1 MYLLV
6 RSTCEVGLE
15 SLDLSPLFSFFFLQ
29 GHDLKDHE
37 LSSNMGRDT
46 ICNFCNVSHANW
58 AWDSATMMAKCYRV
72 CNPLTPN
79 IEPAVALMEAAPNIE
94 PVVALVEATPNA
106 VTGR

>member
-1 MYLLV
+1 
-6 RSTCEVGLE
+6 
-15 SLDLSPLFSFFFLQ
+15 
-29 GHDLKDHE
+29 
-37 LSSNMGRDT
+37 
-46 ICNFCNVSHANW
+46 
-58 AWDSATMMAKCYRV
+58 MMAKCYRV